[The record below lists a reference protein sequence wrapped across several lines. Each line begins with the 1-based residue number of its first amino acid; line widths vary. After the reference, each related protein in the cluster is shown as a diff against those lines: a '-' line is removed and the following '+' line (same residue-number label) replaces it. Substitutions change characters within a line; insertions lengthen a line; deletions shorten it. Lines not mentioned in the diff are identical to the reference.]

1 MNKQL
6 LLSIFGFLIISTIYG
21 QDQHTTFSK
30 FIPKNY
36 SILNISKGNLDLD
49 KIKDVILVLKKDGED
64 TLSSAEKP
72 IKRKTLILIGQTSGS
87 YKLVVQHDNLV
98 YYYNYDLNFKDAFVD
113 LKIENGSFSISHY
126 GGFVQRWGRSS
137 EFKYN
142 PKDKNWYLVKDE
154 YSTFEATDPEN
165 TEKEKILTE
174 KEFGKIPLNKFN
186 IYIPLK

>member
-6 LLSIFGFLIISTIYG
+6 LLSIFGLLLLSTIYG

-49 KIKDVILVLKKDGED
+49 KIEDVIIVLKKDGED
-64 TLSSAEKP
+64 SLSSAEKP
-72 IKRKTLILIGQTSGS
+72 IKRKTLILIGQANGS
-87 YKLVVQHDNLV
+87 YKLVAQHDNLV

-113 LKIENGSFSISHY
+113 IEIENGSFSISHY

-154 YSTFEATDPEN
+154 YSTFEAMDPEN
-165 TEKEKILTE
+165 TEKEKILTA
-174 KEFGKIPLNKFN
+174 KEFGKIPLNKFD
-186 IYIPLK
+186 IYKPLN

>member
-6 LLSIFGFLIISTIYG
+6 LLSIFGLLLISTIYG
-21 QDQHTTFSK
+21 QDQYTAFSK

-36 SILNISKGNLDLD
+36 SILSISKGNLNLD
-49 KIKDVILVLKKDGED
+49 KIEDVILVLKKDGED
-64 TLSSAEKP
+64 SLSSAEKP
-72 IKRKTLILIGQTSGS
+72 IKRKTLILIGQANGS

-113 LKIENGSFSISHY
+113 LNIENGSFSISHY

-142 PKDKNWYLVKDE
+142 LKDKNWYLVKDE

-165 TEKEKILTE
+165 TEKEKVLTE
-174 KEFGKIPLNKFN
+174 KEFGKIPLNKFD
-186 IYIPLK
+186 IYKTLN